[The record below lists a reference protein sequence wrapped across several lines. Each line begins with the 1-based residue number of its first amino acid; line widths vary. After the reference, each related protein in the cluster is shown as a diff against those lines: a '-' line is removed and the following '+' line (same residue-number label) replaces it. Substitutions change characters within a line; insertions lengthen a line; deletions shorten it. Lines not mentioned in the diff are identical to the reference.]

1 MQLENISESFEKFD
15 TDGDG
20 FIDITELGNSL
31 KELGQPMNHKELA
44 RLIEK
49 FDDQGTNKLG

>member
-15 TDGDG
+15 TNGDG
-20 FIDITELGNSL
+20 FMDITELGDSL
-31 KELGQPMNHKELA
+31 MELGQPLNQKELA
-44 RLIEK
+44 LLMKK

>member
-15 TDGDG
+15 TNGDG
-20 FIDITELGNSL
+20 FMDITELGDSL
-31 KELGQPMNHKELA
+31 MELGQPLNEKELA
-44 RLIEK
+44 LLMKK